1 MSDES
6 EWRAL
11 LALADRLEPEMR
23 LRFLQAVEAVRDSI
37 SLTELADA
45 LNHGRV
51 VPDSVIDLAPLN
63 AELRG
68 SVDLI
73 VTAVHEAGSLAASH
87 VSLSIGSPL
96 RFDLTNPSAIDLAKT
111 LSADLVANVG
121 VETRAAIRDIIGRA
135 FTDGLTVDQSAR
147 LIRATIGQT
156 RQSAQAIANYREM
169 LIEQGV
175 PAARVQRLVD
185 RYAAQ
190 KLGQRA
196 RAIARTEIMGAS
208 NGGQDVAWR
217 QAVAKRLLPADV
229 ETRWVVTDDDRLC
242 KRCQSMAG
250 QTRRLGEAFECPL
263 DGTTVLFP
271 PLHTMCRCVRV
282 IVTRRT

>member
-11 LALADRLEPEMR
+11 LAVADRLEPEMR
-23 LRFLQAVEAVRDSI
+23 LRFLQAIESVRAGI
-37 SLTELADA
+37 NLTDLSDA

-63 AELRG
+63 AELRA

-73 VTAVHEAGSLAASH
+73 VTAVHEAGGLAATH
-87 VSLSIGSPL
+87 VSLKVGSPL
-96 RFDLTNPSAIDLAKT
+96 RFDLTNPAAIDLAKT

-121 VETRAAIRDIIGRA
+121 AETRAAIREIIGRA

-156 RQSAQAIANYREM
+156 RQAAQAIANYRDA
-169 LIEQGV
+169 LIEQGI
-175 PAARVQRLVD
+175 PGPRLTRMVD
-185 RYAAQ
+185 RYAKQ
-190 KLGQRA
+190 RLGQRA

-217 QAVAKRLLPADV
+217 QAVAKGFLSDDV
-229 ETRWVVTDDDRLC
+229 ETRWLVTDDDRLC
-242 KRCQSMAG
+242 KRCLSMAD
-250 QTRRLGEAFECPL
+250 QRRKLGEAFECPL

-282 IVTRRT
+282 IVTR